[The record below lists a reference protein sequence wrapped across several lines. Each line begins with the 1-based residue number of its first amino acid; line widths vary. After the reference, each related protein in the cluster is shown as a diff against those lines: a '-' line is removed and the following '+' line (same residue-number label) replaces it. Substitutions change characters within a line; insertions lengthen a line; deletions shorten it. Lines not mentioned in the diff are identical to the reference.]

1 MTITKNDFF
10 TAYNFKTLQ
19 DIGKEYEWEDFFKS
33 ITEQFTK
40 QFNVTWSKDNKIQI
54 LRGSIIKN
62 NNNNF
67 KDTND
72 LQEDK
77 LYIVRTQTIRPV
89 SALPYVKYTYFDTGV
104 YVGESSKFSSDRSYI
119 QVVGNKA
126 RDVDVII
133 PQDDT
138 EYNIGDVFIDFDRY
152 VYDEANLGNLRNDY
166 NGAVYEVY
174 KIKDGKIHLMNM
186 TENVEHS
193 GVGQLYLYKKK

>member
-33 ITEQFTK
+33 ITK
-40 QFNVTWSKDNKIQI
+40 QFNATWSKDNKIKI

-62 NNNNF
+62 NKNY

-77 LYIVRTQTIRPV
+77 LYIVRIQTFRPV
-89 SALPYVKYTYFDTGV
+89 SALPYTKYTYFDTGV
-104 YVGESSKFSSDRSYI
+104 YVGESSKFSDGGEYVEFGKPPI
-119 QVVGNKA
+119 E
-126 RDVDVII
+126 VII

-138 EYNIGDVFIDFDRY
+138 EYNVGDVFIDFDRY
-152 VYDEANLGNLRNDY
+152 VYPEEGGSTRNDY
-166 NGAVYEVY
+166 NGVVYEVY
-174 KIKDGKIHLMNM
+174 KIKDGKIYLMTM
-186 TENVEHS
+186 TKREENVIL
-193 GVGQLYLYKKK
+193 GQLYLYKRK

>member
-33 ITEQFTK
+33 ITK

-62 NNNNF
+62 NNNF

-77 LYIVRTQTIRPV
+77 LYIMRTLVVRPV
-89 SALPYVKYTYFDTGV
+89 SALPYVKYIYCDTGV
-104 YVGESSKFSSDRSYI
+104 YVGESSKFSSDRIYTEI
-119 QVVGNKA
+119 VDKQV
-126 RDVDVII
+126 RDVEVII

-138 EYNIGDVFIDFDRY
+138 EYNVGDVFIDFDRN
-152 VYDEANLGNLRNDY
+152 VWDEANVGNTRNDY
-166 NGAVYEVY
+166 SGVVYEVY
-174 KIKDGKIHLMNM
+174 KIKDGKIHLMTM
-186 TENVEHS
+186 TKKPEN
-193 GVGQLYLYKKK
+193 GLLGQLYLYKKK

>member
-33 ITEQFTK
+33 ITEQF
-40 QFNVTWSKDNKIQI
+40 NATWSKDNKIQI

-62 NNNNF
+62 NQNY

-77 LYIVRTQTIRPV
+77 LYIARIQTFRPV
-89 SALPYVKYTYFDTGV
+89 SALPYTKYTYFDTGV
-104 YVGESSKFSSDRSYI
+104 YVGESSKFSSDRSYM
-119 QVVGNKA
+119 QVVGNQA
-126 RDVDVII
+126 RNVEVII

-138 EYNIGDVFIDFDRY
+138 EYNVGDVFIDFDRY
-152 VYDEANLGNLRNDY
+152 VTGPNGGATLNDY
-166 NGAVYEVY
+166 SGAVYEVY
-174 KIKDGKIHLMNM
+174 KIKDGKIHLMAM
-186 TENVEHS
+186 TKYLEGGS
-193 GVGQLYLYKKK
+193 LDQLYLYKKK

>member
-10 TAYNFKTLQ
+10 TAKNFKTLQ

-33 ITEQFTK
+33 ITEQFDA
-40 QFNVTWSKDNKIQI
+40 TWSNDNKIKI

-62 NNNNF
+62 NQNY

-77 LYIVRTQTIRPV
+77 LYIARIQTFRPV
-89 SALPYVKYTYFDTGV
+89 SALPYTKYKYYDTGV
-104 YVGESSKFSSDRSYI
+104 YVGESSKFSSGGEYSELGKPHI
-119 QVVGNKA
+119 E
-126 RDVDVII
+126 VII

-138 EYNIGDVFIDFDRY
+138 EYNVGDVFIDFDRY
-152 VYDEANLGNLRNDY
+152 VQNPNVIGTTRNDY

-174 KIKDGKIHLMNM
+174 KIKDGKIYLMTM
-186 TENVEHS
+186 TKDLEGS
-193 GVGQLYLYKKK
+193 KLGQLYLYKKK

>member
-33 ITEQFTK
+33 ITK
-40 QFNVTWSKDNKIQI
+40 QFNATWSKDNRIQI

-62 NNNNF
+62 SNNF
-67 KDTND
+67 ENAND

-77 LYIVRTQTIRPV
+77 LYIARTQVFRPV
-89 SALPYVKYTYFDTGV
+89 SALPYVKYTYYDTGV

-126 RDVDVII
+126 RDVEVII

-138 EYNIGDVFIDFDRY
+138 QYNIGDVFIDFNRY
-152 VYDEANLGNLRNDY
+152 VYDEANVGNLRNDY
-166 NGAVYEVY
+166 SGAVYEVY
-174 KIKDGKIHLMNM
+174 KIKDGKIHLMTM
-186 TENVEHS
+186 TDNVENS

>member
-10 TAYNFKTLQ
+10 TANNFKTLQ

-33 ITEQFTK
+33 ITEQFDT
-40 QFNVTWSKDNKIQI
+40 TWSNDNKIKI

-62 NNNNF
+62 NKNY

-77 LYIVRTQTIRPV
+77 LYIVRMQVFRPV
-89 SALPYVKYTYFDTGV
+89 SALPYSKHTYYDTGI
-104 YVGESSKFSSDRSYI
+104 YVGESSKFSSGGE
-119 QVVGNKA
+119 QVKFGKTLT
-126 RDVDVII
+126 VIT

-152 VYDEANLGNLRNDY
+152 VYEPNGGTLRNDY
-166 NGAVYEVY
+166 NGIVYEVY
-174 KIKDGKIHLMNM
+174 KIEDEKIYLMNM
-186 TENVEHS
+186 TKREENS
-193 GVGQLYLYKKK
+193 ILGQLYLYKKK

>member
-33 ITEQFTK
+33 ITK
-40 QFNVTWSKDNKIQI
+40 QFNATWNNDNKIQI
-54 LRGSIIKN
+54 LRGSIIK

-77 LYIVRTQTIRPV
+77 LYIARTYVIRPV

-104 YVGESSKFSSDRSYI
+104 YVGESSKFSDGGEYMELGKPDI
-119 QVVGNKA
+119 E
-126 RDVDVII
+126 VII
-133 PQDDT
+133 PQDDA
-138 EYNIGDVFIDFDRY
+138 EYNVGDVFIDFDRY
-152 VYDEANLGNLRNDY
+152 VTPKGGGATRNDY

-174 KIKDGKIHLMNM
+174 KIKDGKIYLMTM
-186 TENVEHS
+186 TKNKKNS
-193 GVGQLYLYKKK
+193 QLGQLYLYKKK

>member
-40 QFNVTWSKDNKIQI
+40 QFNVTWSKDNKIKI

-62 NNNNF
+62 NKNY

-77 LYIVRTQTIRPV
+77 LYIVRMQVFRPV
-89 SALPYVKYTYFDTGV
+89 SALPYSKHTYYDTGV
-104 YVGESSKFSSDRSYI
+104 YVGESSKFSSDGSYT
-119 QVVGNKA
+119 QVVGNQA
-126 RDVDVII
+126 RNVEVII

-138 EYNIGDVFIDFDRY
+138 EYNVGDVFIDFDRY
-152 VYDEANLGNLRNDY
+152 VTPEGGGATRPDY

-174 KIKDGKIHLMNM
+174 KIKDGKIHLMTM
-186 TENVEHS
+186 TKYLE
-193 GVGQLYLYKKK
+193 GGALGQLYLYKKK

>member
-33 ITEQFTK
+33 ITEQFTE
-40 QFNVTWSKDNKIQI
+40 QFNVTWSKDNKIKI
-54 LRGSIIKN
+54 LRGSILKN
-62 NNNNF
+62 NNNY

-77 LYIVRTQTIRPV
+77 LYIVRMQVFRPV
-89 SALPYVKYTYFDTGV
+89 SALPYTKYIYYDTGV
-104 YVGESSKFSSDRSYI
+104 YVGESSKFSSGGEYAELGKPHI
-119 QVVGNKA
+119 E
-126 RDVDVII
+126 VII

-138 EYNIGDVFIDFDRY
+138 KYNVGDVFIDFDRY
-152 VYDEANLGNLRNDY
+152 VQANGGSTRNDY

-174 KIKDGKIHLMNM
+174 KIKDGKIYLMTMTKHL
-186 TENVEHS
+186 E
-193 GVGQLYLYKKK
+193 GGALGQLYLYKKK

>member
-33 ITEQFTK
+33 ITK
-40 QFNVTWSKDNKIQI
+40 QFNFTWSKDNKIQI

-62 NNNNF
+62 NNSF

-77 LYIVRTQTIRPV
+77 LYIVRTYVIRPV
-89 SALPYVKYTYFDTGV
+89 SALPYVKYTYYDTGV
-104 YVGESSKFSSDRSYI
+104 YVGESSKFSSDRDYI
-119 QVVGNKA
+119 QVVGNQA
-126 RDVDVII
+126 RNVQVIT

-138 EYNIGDVFIDFDRY
+138 EYNVGDVFIDFDRY
-152 VYDEANLGNLRNDY
+152 VYPEGGGATRNDY
-166 NGAVYEVY
+166 NGIVYEVY
-174 KIKDGKIHLMNM
+174 KIKDGKIHLMAM
-186 TENVEHS
+186 TENEEN
-193 GVGQLYLYKKK
+193 GLLGQLYLYKKK